1 MSTTYEQFLVR
12 SPWPCCGFCVDQ
24 TFVQRAF
31 TLPGTWRCGSDANAA
46 SGAGSRRQRSARR
59 HGGAYSA
66 LHSAPPRGPAHTE
79 ELVVGPAGFLSP
91 CAHAVACRW
100 LHACSLF
107 APLRSSAQVSCE
119 DLRGDLRGSAHKK
132 LLQFKFQC
140 DLYKGHEPADLT
152 DLIDRRQ
159 RRSDMYLN
167 QPWLVYVSAVLK
179 YGPARQQLEV
189 EADKL
194 GMARP
199 TSVSASTVHALLVRT
214 ARALQGADMDLW
226 VLNCGRVRQSG
237 YLAWFLKWGV
247 VQQLSGDSRGS
258 AELCC
263 LGQGRKVY
271 AVADKCSPELRTLC
285 NSMLS
290 LSVAI
295 RTCQRRP
302 SAPWC

>member
-1 MSTTYEQFLVR
+1 ML
-12 SPWPCCGFCVDQ
+12 WFCVDQ

-31 TLPGTWRCGSDANAA
+31 TLPGTWRCGSGANAA
-46 SGAGSRRQRSARR
+46 PTHCFAACGAGSRTQRSARR
-59 HGGAYSA
+59 CGGVYSA
-66 LHSAPPRGPAHTE
+66 PHSAPPRGPAHTE

-132 LLQFKFQC
+132 LLQFKFLC
-140 DLYKGHEPADLT
+140 DLCKGNEPADLT

-167 QPWLVYVSAVLK
+167 QPWLFYVSAVLK

-214 ARALQGADMDLW
+214 ARALEGADMGPW

-258 AELCC
+258 AELC

-290 LSVAI
+290 LAVTI